1 MTKIFHKKLVR
12 DKIPEIIKNSGN
24 TYQTRILNDLEFEVE
39 LKRKLIEE
47 SVEVSKA
54 SKEELIEEL
63 ADVLEIVYGLAD
75 FNKINLEDV
84 ENKRKIKKEKRGGFD
99 KKIFLDW
106 SEKED

>member
-1 MTKIFHKKLVR
+1 MTKIFHKKLIR

-24 TYQTRILNDLEFEVE
+24 TYQIRTLNDLEFEVE

-63 ADVLEIVYGLAD
+63 ADVLEVIYGLVD
-75 FNKINLEDV
+75 FNKINLEDI